1 MYKVLIRPRWTI
13 RRPDGAELPSRLIE
27 LLAAV
32 HERGSLLAACAALG
46 LSYRHAW
53 GLLREAEAGFGVPLL
68 LMERGKGST
77 LTTLGERLVWADR
90 RIDARLS
97 PVLDML
103 GSEIE
108 VELRRSLSSAP
119 SGLRI
124 HASHGFAI
132 ELLHEQLTAAD
143 VGTEIKYCPADEALS
158 GLRAAHCELA
168 GMHLPIGEHE
178 AAARRHYGTAFGG
191 ERQRLIHVA
200 TRRQGLMVAPGNP
213 RKIYELAD
221 LARGGVRFI
230 NRQPGSGTRLL
241 LDLMLKQAKV
251 TARRIDGYQ
260 QSEFTHAA
268 VAAYVASGMAD
279 AAFGVETPARRF
291 GLDFI
296 PLQNERYFLLC
307 DAAVLDTPA
316 VAKVLD
322 MLRSPAFRTATDALA
337 GYDADGAGR
346 VQTLAEAFALAPP
359 LRRAR
364 A

>member
-1 MYKVLIRPRWTI
+1 MFKILIRPRWTI
-13 RRPDGAELPSRLIE
+13 RRTDGTELPQRLIE
-27 LLAAV
+27 LLGAV
-32 HERGSLLAACAALG
+32 HERGSLLAGCEAIG

-53 GLLREAEAGFGVPLL
+53 GLLREAEAGLGAPLV

-77 LTTLGERLVWADR
+77 LTALGERLVWADR

-97 PVLDML
+97 PALDML

-108 VELRRSLSSAP
+108 VELRRTLSAQP

-124 HASHGFAI
+124 HASHGFAM
-132 ELLHEQLTAAD
+132 EVLHAQATAAD
-143 VGTEIKYCPADEALS
+143 IAVELKYCSAEEAL
-158 GLRAAHCELA
+158 GALRNGHCELA
-168 GMHLPIGEHE
+168 GMHLPIGEQE
-178 AAARRHYGTAFGG
+178 AAARRHYGSALGG
-191 ERQRLIHVA
+191 ERQRLVHVA

-221 LARGGVRFI
+221 LARNGVRFV

-241 LDLMLKQAKV
+241 LDLLLKQAKV
-251 TARRIDGYQ
+251 QARRIDGYQ

-296 PLQNERYFLLC
+296 PLHNERYFLLC
-307 DAAVLDTPA
+307 DAATLESPAVVRVLD
-316 VAKVLD
+316 V
-322 MLRSPAFRTATDALA
+322 LRSPAFRVATDALA
-337 GYDADGAGR
+337 GYDAEGAGE
-346 VQTLAEAFALAPP
+346 VSAAAEAWLAPAM
-359 LRRAR
+359 RRGKAG
-364 A
+364 

>member
-13 RRPDGAELPSRLIE
+13 RRPDGTELPARLIE

-32 HERGSLLAACAALG
+32 HERGSLLAACEALA

-53 GLLREAEAGFGVPLL
+53 GLLREAEAGFGTPLL

-77 LTTLGERLVWADR
+77 LTPLGERLVWADR

-97 PVLDML
+97 PALDAL

-108 VELRRSLSSAP
+108 VELRRALSSPAT
-119 SGLRI
+119 GLRI
-124 HASHGFAI
+124 HASHGFAM
-132 ELLHEQLTAAD
+132 EVLHEQLTAGGVD
-143 VGTEIKYCPADEALS
+143 VELKYTPAEEALS
-158 GLRAAHCELA
+158 GLRAGHCELA

-178 AAARRHYGTAFGG
+178 AAARRHYGAALGG
-191 ERQRLIHVA
+191 ERQRLVHVA

-213 RKIYELAD
+213 RKVYELAD
-221 LARGGVRFI
+221 LARPGLRFI

-241 LDLMLKQAKV
+241 LDLLLKQAGV
-251 TARRIDGYQ
+251 AARRIDGYR

-307 DAAVLDTPA
+307 DAATLEMPA
-316 VAKVLD
+316 VAKTLDVL
-322 MLRSPAFRTATDALA
+322 RGPAFRTMTDALA
-337 GYDADGAGR
+337 GYDAEDAGR
-346 VQTLAEAFALAPP
+346 VLSAAEAFGAASARK
-359 LRRAR
+359 LR
-364 A
+364 